1 MRSTYKQL
9 YYINR
14 SKIKSDGTT
23 SIMCRITIDG
33 KAVTLATG
41 LYCQPEE
48 WNSAKGEVKN
58 SRINGMLNEY
68 RKRID
73 DTYDNLLKVNGII
86 SAEQIKISM
95 TGEFNVPQYILQ
107 AGEVERENLKI
118 RSVQID
124 STSTYRQSKM
134 YQYYLREYI
143 NSLGKK
149 DMLFTDITEEF
160 GNNYI
165 LYLKMNYPHKPSY
178 RNHCLCWL
186 KRLVYLAVDKG
197 ILRFN
202 PLDDIKY
209 EKKPQTKLMYI
220 TKNQLQDIMSHP
232 KSDPLQ
238 ELARRTFVFSCF
250 CGLAYVDVQRLYP
263 HHIGTTAEGR
273 KYIRTYR
280 KKTDIEAFIPLH
292 PIAEQIISLYNTTD
306 DSGPIFP
313 LPIRSMIWFEIHEL
327 GFVHQFKHNLSYHQ
341 SRHTFGTLMA
351 SAGVP
356 MESIAKMMGH
366 TNIRTTQGYAC
377 ITDDKISK
385 DMDKLIAKR
394 KLNSANSD

>member
-41 LYCQPEE
+41 LYCQPEK

-143 NSLGKK
+143 NSLGKE

-160 GNNYI
+160 GNNYV
-165 LYLKMNYPHKPSY
+165 LYLKKNYPHKPSY

-186 KRLVYLAVDKG
+186 KRLAYLAVDKG

-232 KSDPLQ
+232 KSAPLQ

-263 HHIGTTAEGR
+263 HHIGTTTEGR
-273 KYIRTYR
+273 K
-280 KKTDIEAFIPLH
+280 
-292 PIAEQIISLYNTTD
+292 
-306 DSGPIFP
+306 
-313 LPIRSMIWFEIHEL
+313 
-327 GFVHQFKHNLSYHQ
+327 
-341 SRHTFGTLMA
+341 
-351 SAGVP
+351 
-356 MESIAKMMGH
+356 
-366 TNIRTTQGYAC
+366 
-377 ITDDKISK
+377 
-385 DMDKLIAKR
+385 
-394 KLNSANSD
+394 